1 MEKHYICLGG
11 CKGVSQVPGVC
22 QAENCIN
29 HNHNLVECNCVDDLH
44 NNFKQKSHSFSHGF
58 NKKII
63 IVIIFLLL
71 VFGIYYFL
79 FSERQTLSLQSVQ
92 NLQEKQEISVEG
104 IYIKNTRDEDEGLAD
119 GGSYQV
125 IDTKD
130 YGQIQV
136 VVGGFRA
143 NCLAKEIY
151 QPLKGDKVE
160 VYGMV
165 ISDPNNNF
173 FNGNQMSVCSS
184 EKYYIK
190 KAYTGSE
197 EKELQANCVDN
208 DKYFIVSREA
218 SDYVGSDISIKYK
231 SSPSQN
237 ISCEYVKEK
246 SDVEILNHESAN
258 FIIALE
264 GKYLLLDSGTGP
276 DPRGLSVYDLEKQ
289 KEIFSD
295 KYSQPVEVG
304 NLAVSYWTESSVKAN
319 KDNCPDFFKY
329 QSYGGSSAIDKH
341 VKLDLSTLVKKDLG
355 ETKCSYRQ

>member
-1 MEKHYICLGG
+1 M
-11 CKGVSQVPGVC
+11 
-22 QAENCIN
+22 
-29 HNHNLVECNCVDDLH
+29 
-44 NNFKQKSHSFSHGF
+44 
-58 NKKII
+58 NKKVL
-63 IVIIFLLL
+63 IVVFLLL
-71 VFGIYYFL
+71 LGFGIYYFIL
-79 FSERQTLSLQSVQ
+79 PGRQTLSPQSVQ
-92 NLQEKQEISVEG
+92 NLQEKQEISIEG
-104 IYIKNTRDEDEGLAD
+104 IYIKTNSDQAVVD
-119 GGSYQV
+119 GGTFQI

-136 VVGGFRA
+136 VVGGFRG

-151 QPLKGDKVE
+151 QPSTGDKVE
-160 VYGMV
+160 VYGVV
-165 ISDPNNNF
+165 ISNPNNNF
-173 FNGNQMSVCSS
+173 FDGNQMSVCISD
-184 EKYYIK
+184 KYYIK
-190 KAYTGSE
+190 KADTGSE

-208 DKYFIVSREA
+208 DKYFIISREDP
-218 SDYVGSDISIKYK
+218 DYVGSDILIKYK

-237 ISCEYVKEK
+237 ISCIYVKEK

-258 FIIALE
+258 FVLALE

-276 DPRGLSVYDLEKQ
+276 DPRGLLVYDLEKQ

-319 KDNCPDFFKY
+319 KDNCPDFLKY

-355 ETKCSYRQ
+355 ETKCNYRQ